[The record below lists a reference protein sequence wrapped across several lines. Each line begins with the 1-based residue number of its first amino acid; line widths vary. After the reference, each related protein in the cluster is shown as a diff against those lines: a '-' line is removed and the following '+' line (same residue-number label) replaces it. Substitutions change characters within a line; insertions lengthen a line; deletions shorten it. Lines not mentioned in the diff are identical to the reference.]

1 MKNTKNFA
9 TVNFANMNAD
19 AFNMLST
26 FQMFVTE
33 LSLAETDFKKAKD
46 KLKEEGV
53 TNKKDISIK
62 TEKERLAKKNAFD
75 RANSQALT
83 FIIRYIS
90 TADAVSGNLYK
101 FDMAD
106 FLHNIGV
113 LSEGE
118 VDKKS
123 LKKIEDIRA
132 LVVDRVKIGVTK
144 RKNGTDKLTLGDTK
158 EVKNTPIELV
168 LAVVMACIDS
178 GAIEYSKGGLAF
190 VKFDKKGA
198 KK

>member
-33 LSLAETDFKKAKD
+33 LSLTEKDLKKVKD

-53 TNKKDISIK
+53 TDKKDVSAK

-75 RANSQALT
+75 RANGQALT

-101 FDMAD
+101 FDMSE

-113 LSEGE
+113 LSDGE
-118 VDKKS
+118 IDKKS
-123 LKKIEDIRA
+123 IKKIEDIRA
-132 LVVDRVKIGVTK
+132 LVVDRVKVGITK
-144 RKNGTDKLTLGDTK
+144 RKNGTDKLTLGDVK

-168 LAVVMACIDS
+168 LAIVMACIDS

-190 VKFDKKGA
+190 VKFDKKSTN
-198 KK
+198 K